1 MLTALLLRSSRHL
14 LFRCHAWPAHPFLL
28 GFSIA
33 LAMFGLLGGR
43 PRLWELSGP
52 TALFG
57 STTALVIIGLAGMI
71 AALFPKYI
79 PLPYGKIRTEKTT
92 DQQLNG
98 THILPRLAA
107 GASLALVGIFLSDW
121 LSRPYSL
128 FTGPFVRPEASIVGG
143 CVWYLVYQKRRAQK
157 TALLFLPVIGSL
169 IAFTSFL
176 NYGDGRTLVSDDH
189 TVFLYRLQLLK
200 EQFPSIPFYYPLWNG
215 GTDARDFFAS
225 GSLNLFLLMYP
236 IIASFEVW
244 HVYTTIIALS
254 LFVIP
259 PASLAI
265 ATRLLGLSRASA
277 ACAATLAL
285 APSLLWYRWGLAY
298 GTMGFITSAS
308 LAPLCWALWYRISE
322 LRVPVSR
329 PLWLA
334 TFAITTLVAFW
345 SLAPLAIA
353 PVALTLL
360 PFRFRE
366 LYRRRVLSLIAALVV
381 FNLPWIVLFLT
392 VSRVTS
398 FLGADAEASRPTSVV
413 TSPVSL
419 PSPTSATVDSEPT
432 SHSRMT
438 FQQHQTAPAFRH
450 RSSGLSV
457 SRAVAGLRS
466 WGVTLHPLLFILG
479 PIGVLVFR
487 RRLGLLFGAQL
498 GWLLV
503 IGTVL
508 VPLKPQLELDR
519 MLVMASVFL
528 CIPTGVALRVLMRL
542 RTARLS
548 SERDEH
554 RMGRWRASLAP
565 ITSVGALLSF
575 AFLILTPLYTSSI
588 AQNRSREEIYFSSS
602 AYDSIVQTVKEH
614 GGPGRVLFSG
624 QVLHE
629 LDNGHVAPLTIL
641 TRHPMVASS
650 PVHNLWSY
658 QQVIP
663 RDFLARGETGI
674 EDYLTKMNVSL
685 VFAHDPKWR
694 QWFSSR
700 PERYTQVL
708 SGPPFA
714 AFRRIQVRA
723 SYFIEGDGTI
733 VSQDTDGFTFKP
745 TTADGVVSFRWFPF
759 LRPDGGCDLAPH
771 PVGQDLTFIRFS
783 RCTPGQSI
791 TVRAGSPLDRLLTQG
806 G

>member
-1 MLTALLLRSSRHL
+1 M
-14 LFRCHAWPAHPFLL
+14 
-28 GFSIA
+28 GFSLA
-33 LAMFGLLGGR
+33 LAIFGLLGGR

-57 STTALVIIGLAGMI
+57 STTALMIIGIAGML
-71 AALFPKYI
+71 AALFPRYT
-79 PLPYGKIRTEKTT
+79 PLPREGIQT
-92 DQQLNG
+92 DETGGHHQHG
-98 THILPRLAA
+98 GYHILPRLTA
-107 GASLALVGIFLSDW
+107 GASLTLVGIFLSDW
-121 LSRPYSL
+121 LSRPYAL
-128 FTGPFVRPEASIVGG
+128 FTGPFVRPEAIIVGG
-143 CVWYLVYQKRRAQK
+143 CVWYLAHQTCRVQR
-157 TALLFLPVIGSL
+157 TALVLLPVIGSTL
-169 IAFTSFL
+169 GLLSFL
-176 NYGDGRTLVSDDH
+176 TYGGGRTLVSDDH
-189 TVFLYRLQLLK
+189 AVFLYRLQLLK

-244 HVYTTIIALS
+244 QAYTTIVALS
-254 LFVIP
+254 LFIIP

-265 ATRLLGLSRASA
+265 ATRLLGLSRAVA

-322 LRVPVSR
+322 RRDPVSW
-329 PLWLA
+329 PLW
-334 TFAITTLVAFW
+334 FAAFAVTTLVAFW

-353 PVALTLL
+353 PIALTLH

-381 FNLPWIVLFLT
+381 FNLPWIMLFLT

-398 FLGADAEASRPTSVV
+398 FLGAEAEASRQTSVIA
-413 TSPVSL
+413 SPVSAS
-419 PSPTSATVDSEPT
+419 SPTSATVGFDP
-432 SHSRMT
+432 HSL
-438 FQQHQTAPAFRH
+438 HQTNSERPLAAPAFRH

-457 SRAVAGLRS
+457 SRSVSGLRS

-479 PIGVLVFR
+479 PIGVFILGH
-487 RRLGLLFGAQL
+487 RLGILLGAQL
-498 GWLLV
+498 LWLLV

-542 RTARLS
+542 RTVRLFS
-548 SERDEH
+548 A
-554 RMGRWRASLAP
+554 MGGHKTERWRAALAP
-565 ITSVGALLSF
+565 TTSLGAFLSF
-575 AFLILTPLYTSSI
+575 AFLILTPLYTCLI
-588 AQNRSREEIYFSSS
+588 AQNRSREEIFFSSS
-602 AYDSIVQTVKEH
+602 AYDSIVRTVKEH
-614 GGPGRVLFSG
+614 GGSGRVLFSG

-658 QQVIP
+658 QQIIP
-663 RDFLARGETGI
+663 RDFLAKGETGI

-708 SGPPFA
+708 VGPPFA
-714 AFRRIQVRA
+714 AFRRTQERA
-723 SYFIEGDGTI
+723 SYFIEGNGTI
-733 VSQDTDGFTFKP
+733 VSQDTDGFTFEP

-759 LRPDGGCDLAPH
+759 LRAHGGCDLSPH

-783 RCTPGQSI
+783 RCTLGQRV
-791 TVRAGSPLDRLLTQG
+791 TVRAGSPLDRLLTDRG
-806 G
+806 